1 MRTAILL
8 ALVPAVLACSDS
20 KKAKQKPASP
30 AGVEVDRELL
40 RTLAVLATS
49 KSPADSELDRSR
61 RQIASGELTIPAYI
75 DGLLRAPEFAR
86 DIVPVIVFGGLLDT
100 QNESAGMFVSKT
112 ETMPPIYYM
121 REPCDA
127 TKAVSVRPWWDMSSE
142 VLVCPD
148 TYQPGN
154 WDVPRAKRAKRR
166 ADVPAISCLSDLGLD
181 DPACGCGP
189 NMIRCYPTKDR
200 WRQVKKSFQDELKQT
215 VAHVVTSDLP
225 LSTIYVSNETW
236 RDRDAEAFQR
246 GQVIQAKQM
255 PVAEAEKYLA
265 DLPSWPA
272 EGQWAPRENLAT
284 GQHAGVLTAPQLAF
298 YFPDRRQRMSIMY
311 DVMWCAEPNSL
322 GASPESIMNI
332 AGKHAADFQLRQDA
346 WKELAARPIC
356 TTCHARLDY
365 GLRFFH
371 GYGNTNE
378 FSFFSPSQQLKERG
392 ELYMKDIDD
401 PRGAGELT
409 PQGFA
414 ALALAQP
421 EYTRCVARGFAEYV
435 LGGRTSSA
443 RVDALATKVTKETT
457 TARQL
462 MHDAL
467 LQLVDE
473 WPRFERAGDR
483 PVVPSK
489 PVTTGDVAIAPAVRE
504 LIDTHCVDCHAD
516 SEVADLTADK
526 LPRALVVEMLD
537 AVAFGRMP
545 KDAPFGSAERAA
557 MLEPLIGAMWS
568 GEDAKL
574 ASSYY
579 VSRMR
584 ALTALRPEVTFS
596 LVHQRSGATS
606 GGDWR
611 MMERSIRPEAIQAS
625 PGVIT
630 QTALEA
636 VAACKKVSTARAD
649 VDKCIERSLRLED
662 VVVDHP

>member
-1 MRTAILL
+1 MRTALLL
-8 ALVPAVLACSDS
+8 ALVSAVLACSDS
-20 KKAKQKPASP
+20 NKQKPAP
-30 AGVEVDRELL
+30 ASGVEVDRELL

-49 KSPADSELDRSR
+49 KSPADSELDLSR
-61 RQIASGELTIPAYI
+61 RQIASGELTVDAYI

-86 DIVPVIVFGGLLDT
+86 DVVPVIVFGGVLDT
-100 QNESAGMFVSKT
+100 QNQSAGKYVTKT
-112 ETMPPIYYM
+112 ETMPEVYYL
-121 REPCDA
+121 REPCNA
-127 TKAVSVRPWWDMSSE
+127 NEAVPVRPWWDMSSE

-148 TYQPGN
+148 AYQPGN
-154 WDVPRAKRAKRR
+154 WSVPVAKRAKRR

-215 VAHVVTSDLP
+215 VAKVVTSDLP

-246 GQVIQAKQM
+246 GQVIEAKQM
-255 PVAEAEKYLA
+255 SVADAETYLA

-311 DVMWCAEPNSL
+311 DVMWCAEPSSL
-322 GASPESIMNI
+322 GASPESIMSI

-365 GLRFFH
+365 GLRFFR

-378 FSFFSPSQQLKERG
+378 LSFFLPSKQLKERG
-392 ELYMKDIDD
+392 GLYMKDIDD
-401 PRGAGELT
+401 PRGEGELT

-421 EYTRCVARGFAEYV
+421 EYTRCVARSFAEYV

-443 RVDALATKVTKETT
+443 RVDALATKVTKDKT

-483 PVVPSK
+483 PPVPGT
-489 PVTTGDVAIAPAVRE
+489 PTTTGDVVIAPAVRT
-504 LIDTHCVDCHAD
+504 LIDTHCVDCHTE
-516 SEVADLTADK
+516 SGVADISANA

-545 KDAPFGSAERAA
+545 KDAPFGAVERAA
-557 MLEPLIGAMWS
+557 ILEPLIAAMWS

-574 ASSYY
+574 ASGYY

-584 ALTALRPEVTFS
+584 ALTALRPDVTFT

-611 MMERSIRPEAIQAS
+611 IMERSISPDALQAS
-625 PGVIT
+625 PGMIT
-630 QTALEA
+630 QSALES
-636 VAACKKVSTARAD
+636 VAACKKMNIARAAID
-649 VDKCIERSLRLED
+649 TCIERSLRLED
-662 VVVDHP
+662 LVVDHP